1 MDVVHDV
8 RLKVKKLDDKC
19 YRELHLP
26 KSSNFEGLIEAIV
39 AKLKID
45 RQSIEEVIKYR
56 QGDPEGTLVD
66 DENDVAHLE
75 NGARLVITMKSEE

>member
-1 MDVVHDV
+1 MV
-8 RLKVKKLDDKC
+8 
-19 YRELHLP
+19 
-26 KSSNFEGLIEAIV
+26 
-39 AKLKID
+39 
-45 RQSIEEVIKYR
+45 QVIKYR